1 MTIAEILTGEKDN
14 TEYKVDIPSKSEN
27 YMRTVVAYAN
37 DNGGRLVFGVE
48 NNT

>member
-1 MTIAEILTGEKDN
+1 MTIEEILTGEKDN
-14 TEYKVDIPSKSEN
+14 VEYKVDIPPKSET

-37 DNGGRLVFGVE
+37 ANGGRLVFGVE